1 MLTLAQGPSTFA
13 VLDRRTAATAILL
26 CAGTLSRFVSAWQA
40 ACSGILLVTLE
51 ATMFSDDAMLFRV
64 YFAATLPQNSE
75 LIDAA
80 QAHCLLCERML
91 WPGFMCSIKA

>member
-1 MLTLAQGPSTFA
+1 
-13 VLDRRTAATAILL
+13 
-26 CAGTLSRFVSAWQA
+26 
-40 ACSGILLVTLE
+40 
-51 ATMFSDDAMLFRV
+51 MFSDYAMLFRV